1 MRVYGMVP
9 QLPPE
14 GKMGWHVAVDRS
26 FQSTATFSSSP
37 PLPSRPSGISP
48 SFLVAITVKL
58 FITPSVL
65 RHNQW
70 LCLDLHLVRALRSLL
85 EQDMVQVL

>member
-1 MRVYGMVP
+1 
-9 QLPPE
+9 
-14 GKMGWHVAVDRS
+14 
-26 FQSTATFSSSP
+26 
-37 PLPSRPSGISP
+37 SRPLQEALFDSYISACLC
-48 SFLVAITVKL
+48 FCFFHGRNHGKAVT
-58 FITPSVL
+58 TPAVL

>member
-26 FQSTATFSSSP
+26 FQSTATGSSS
-37 PLPSRPSGISP
+37 R
-48 SFLVAITVKL
+48 
-58 FITPSVL
+58 
-65 RHNQW
+65 Q
-70 LCLDLHLVRALRSLL
+70 LHLGLL
-85 EQDMVQVL
+85 VFLLLSWSQSR

>member
-26 FQSTATFSSSP
+26 FQSTATGSSIRQLQ
-37 PLPSRPSGISP
+37 PL
-48 SFLVAITVKL
+48 
-58 FITPSVL
+58 
-65 RHNQW
+65 
-70 LCLDLHLVRALRSLL
+70 LHLGLL
-85 EQDMVQVL
+85 VFLSWSQSW